1 LIGFLIVDMA
11 NFLFRDCQ
19 KHRIQKPFLVAG
31 SRQFYD
37 GPNGG
42 HIQWAFGAVSM
53 MSID

>member
-1 LIGFLIVDMA
+1 MRSTKGEELESMSPTSQ
-11 NFLFRDCQ
+11 R
-19 KHRIQKPFLVAG
+19 